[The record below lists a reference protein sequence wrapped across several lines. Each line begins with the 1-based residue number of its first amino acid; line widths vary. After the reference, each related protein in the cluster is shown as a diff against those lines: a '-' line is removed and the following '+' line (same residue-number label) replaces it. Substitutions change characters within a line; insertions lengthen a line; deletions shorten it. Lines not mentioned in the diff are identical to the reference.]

1 MDLLLSVKL
10 VQHFFVALELGTRD
24 LNYQRI

>member
-10 VQHFFVALELGTRD
+10 VRHFFVALELGTRD
-24 LNYQRI
+24 LNYQPI